1 MDGPLLAGKLTA
13 PSVPGSTVPRPRLLR
28 LLDGALTTGYLPT
41 VDQTDN
47 PWIQLFQEV
56 WDASGQEGELTNYR
70 IYGMSMAYTM
80 VQALQAAGQNP
91 TRDGIVEAIETAGAD
106 WEGPVLAPFRYSAD
120 SHMGTS
126 GMSITRIV
134 GTGSEEV
141 VPVQTTDIGDAPIEE
156 FEGELAGPPENGIP
170 DEQSVVD

>member
-1 MDGPLLAGKLTA
+1 
-13 PSVPGSTVPRPRLLR
+13 
-28 LLDGALTTGYLPT
+28 
-41 VDQTDN
+41 
-47 PWIQLFQEV
+47 

-106 WEGPVLAPFRYSAD
+106 WEGPVLAPFRYSED

-134 GTGSEEV
+134 GGTGSEEV
-141 VPVQTTDIGDAPIEE
+141 VPVQTTDTWAAKIEPYDAEP
-156 FEGELAGPPENGIP
+156 ASPPE
-170 DEQSVVD
+170 